1 MWIGE
6 IFMDIL
12 SINILQARLIVDY
25 YLRHLSE
32 DIDFKPKVKDI
43 FNFLF
48 SLKFM
53 ILVTPTWYKYQT
65 ISSSSVF
72 KVI

>member
-1 MWIGE
+1 
-6 IFMDIL
+6 MDIL
-12 SINILQARLIVDY
+12 QPFSSNILQVRLIVDY

-48 SLKFM
+48 SLKLV
-53 ILVTPTWYKYQT
+53 ILVIPT
-65 ISSSSVF
+65 
-72 KVI
+72 